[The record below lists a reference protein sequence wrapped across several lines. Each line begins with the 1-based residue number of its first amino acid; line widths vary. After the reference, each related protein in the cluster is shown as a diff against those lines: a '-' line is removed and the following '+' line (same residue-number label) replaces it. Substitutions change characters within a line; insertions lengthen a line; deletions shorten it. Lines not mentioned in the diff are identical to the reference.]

1 MTDDEPTSP
10 LRTFGEELRA
20 QRKRAGMSQAEVG
33 AKLLISQSLET
44 AIENSRRLPKR
55 AVAEGS
61 DTLFDTPGT
70 FVRLW
75 RLVMQRAYPV
85 RYGLYAEL
93 EADATRIHAWEMRYV
108 PGLLQTPDYARAVIK
123 AGTPREADDVIDR
136 DVTVRMARQ
145 EIFVRK
151 DAPFLWFV
159 LDESVLYRAH
169 GNNKNLMR
177 EQVEKLITLAESPN
191 IVIQILPF
199 TVTDHPG
206 HDGPLIIFEFNDTQ
220 PIGYAEGRGSGRLI
234 ETSADVAEAIACYDL
249 IRAAALPRSATLE
262 MLKARLTDE

>member
-1 MTDDEPTSP
+1 MMTHVAYDSQQVRSYFWQVPNTAIVVITGRSRVPMTDDEPTSP

-44 AIENSRRLPKR
+44 
-55 AVAEGS
+55 
-61 DTLFDTPGT
+61 
-70 FVRLW
+70 
-75 RLVMQRAYPV
+75 
-85 RYGLYAEL
+85 
-93 EADATRIHAWEMRYV
+93 DATRIHAWEMRYV

-145 EIFVRK
+145 EIFVRN

-177 EQVEKLITLAESPN
+177 EQVEKLINLAE
-191 IVIQILPF
+191 
-199 TVTDHPG
+199 
-206 HDGPLIIFEFNDTQ
+206 
-220 PIGYAEGRGSGRLI
+220 
-234 ETSADVAEAIACYDL
+234 
-249 IRAAALPRSATLE
+249 
-262 MLKARLTDE
+262 